1 MYHFYSEYKIRK
13 IYKRE
18 YNIIQTLKQV
28 ESKMINY
35 RQNANISDSVERR
48 IEKIVVQGKTPFAE
62 YLFFESKMHGT
73 CISLDGDIQ
82 SCESD
87 EKIYHE
93 ALVHPAMLSHVN
105 PKTVLIM
112 GGGEGATAREVL
124 AHKSVEKV
132 VMVDIDKEFVELCKE
147 YIPTWGESAFSDERL
162 EVLYMD
168 INEYL
173 ATCKEKFDIVIGDLI
188 DVDDWDS
195 PAAFLYGEGLYRT
208 LKPLLNP
215 NAIIATQGG
224 ALDTQES
231 QNHKHIRETLGRVFN
246 DVRSYGVIVPSFYHL
261 WGYVIASDD
270 LSVIDKNIIEKFQ
283 KSSDGLEF
291 EGLGVESLVNAF
303 TLPLQIE
310 KNIGL

>member
-1 MYHFYSEYKIRK
+1 
-13 IYKRE
+13 
-18 YNIIQTLKQV
+18 
-28 ESKMINY
+28 MINY
-35 RQNANISDSVERR
+35 RQAANVSDSVER
-48 IEKIVVQGKTPFAE
+48 EVQNILAKGTTPFQE

-87 EKIYHE
+87 EGIYHE
-93 ALVHPAMLSHVN
+93 ALVHPAMLAHPN
-105 PKTVLIM
+105 PKSVLIM

-124 AHKSVEKV
+124 RHSSVTKV
-132 VMVDIDKEFVELCKE
+132 VMVDIDEEFVELCKIH
-147 YIPTWGESAFSDERL
+147 IPSWGKSAFEDERL

-173 ATCKEKFDIVIGDLI
+173 ASCTQKFDIVIGDLI

-195 PAAFLYGEGLYRT
+195 PAAFLYGEGLYKT

-231 QNHKHIRETLGRVFN
+231 TNHKHIREMMGRVFG
-246 DVRSYGVIVPSFYHL
+246 DVRSYGIIVPSFYHL

-270 LSVIDKNIIEKFQ
+270 LSIVDTNLQEKFYARAE
-283 KSSDGLEF
+283 GLVLDS
-291 EGLGVESLVNAF
+291 LGVESLVTAF
-303 TLPLQIE
+303 TLPKQIK
-310 KNIGL
+310 KNIGV

>member
-1 MYHFYSEYKIRK
+1 MR
-13 IYKRE
+13 
-18 YNIIQTLKQV
+18 
-28 ESKMINY
+28 MINY
-35 RQNANISDSVERR
+35 RQAANVSDSVER
-48 IEKIVVQGKTPFAE
+48 EVQNIIAKGKTPFQE
-62 YLFFESKMHGT
+62 YLFFESKMHGV

-87 EKIYHE
+87 EGIYHE
-93 ALVHPAMLSHVN
+93 ALVHPALLAHPN

-124 AHKSVEKV
+124 RHSSIEKV
-132 VMVDIDKEFVELCKE
+132 VMVDIDEEFVELCKE
-147 YIPTWGESAFSDERL
+147 HIPAWGASAFNDPRL

-173 ATCKEKFDIVIGDLI
+173 ASCTQMFDIVIGDLI

-195 PAAFLYGEGLYRT
+195 PAAFLYGEGLYKT
-208 LKPLLNP
+208 IKPLLNP

-231 QNHKHIRETLGRVFN
+231 TNHKHIREMMGRVFG

-270 LSVIDKNIIEKFQ
+270 LSIVDKNLNEKFH
-283 KSSDGLEF
+283 SSAKELTLDS
-291 EGLGVESLVNAF
+291 LGVESLVAAF
-303 TLPLQIE
+303 TLPKQIK
-310 KNIGL
+310 KNIGI

>member
-1 MYHFYSEYKIRK
+1 
-13 IYKRE
+13 
-18 YNIIQTLKQV
+18 
-28 ESKMINY
+28 MINY
-35 RQNANISDSVERR
+35 RQNANISDSVERQVEN
-48 IEKIVVQGKTPFAE
+48 IIAKGKTPFQE
-62 YLFFESKMHGT
+62 YLFFESKMHGV

-87 EKIYHE
+87 EHMYHE
-93 ALVHPAMLSHVN
+93 ALVHPAMLAHPN

-132 VMVDIDKEFVELCKE
+132 VMVDIDEEFVELCKTH
-147 YIPTWGESAFSDERL
+147 ISSWGESAFSDERL

-173 ATCKEKFDIVIGDLI
+173 ATCSEKFDIVIGDLI

-195 PAAFLYGEGLYRT
+195 PAAFLYGEGLYKT
-208 LKPLLNP
+208 IKPLLNP

-231 QNHKHIRETLGRVFN
+231 TNHKHIREMMGRVFG

-270 LSVIDKNIIEKFQ
+270 LSVIDTNLREKF
-283 KSSDGLEF
+283 LESA
-291 EGLGVESLVNAF
+291 ESLDLVGLGVDALVSAF
-303 TLPLQIE
+303 TLPLQIK
-310 KNIGL
+310 KNIGI

>member
-1 MYHFYSEYKIRK
+1 
-13 IYKRE
+13 
-18 YNIIQTLKQV
+18 
-28 ESKMINY
+28 MINY

-48 IEKIVVQGKTPFAE
+48 IENIIAKGKTPFQE
-62 YLFFESKMHGT
+62 YLFFESKMHGV

-87 EKIYHE
+87 EHMYHE
-93 ALVHPAMLSHVN
+93 ALVHPAMLAHKN

-132 VMVDIDKEFVELCKE
+132 VMVDIDEEFVALCKTH
-147 YIPTWGESAFSDERL
+147 ITFWGELAFKDERL

-173 ATCKEKFDIVIGDLI
+173 ASCTQKFDIVIGDLI

-195 PAAFLYGEGLYRT
+195 PAAFLYGEGLYKT
-208 LKPLLNP
+208 IKPLLNP

-231 QNHKHIRETLGRVFN
+231 TNHKHIREMMGRVFG

-270 LSVIDKNIIEKFQ
+270 LSVIDTNLKEKFE
-283 KSSDGLEF
+283 SSAKELELV
-291 EGLGVESLVNAF
+291 GLGVDSLVAAF
-303 TLPLQIE
+303 TLPLQIK
-310 KNIGL
+310 KNIGV

>member
-1 MYHFYSEYKIRK
+1 
-13 IYKRE
+13 
-18 YNIIQTLKQV
+18 
-28 ESKMINY
+28 MINY

-48 IEKIVVQGKTPFAE
+48 IENIIAKGKTPFQE
-62 YLFFESKMHGT
+62 YLFFESKMHGV

-87 EKIYHE
+87 EHMYHE
-93 ALVHPAMLSHVN
+93 ALVHPAMLAHSN

-132 VMVDIDKEFVELCKE
+132 VMVDIDEEFVELCKTH
-147 YIPTWGESAFSDERL
+147 ISSWGESAFSDKRL

-173 ATCKEKFDIVIGDLI
+173 ATCSEKFDIVIGDLI

-195 PAAFLYGEGLYRT
+195 PAAFLYGEGLYKT
-208 LKPLLNP
+208 IKPLLNP

-231 QNHKHIRETLGRVFN
+231 TNHKHIREMMGRVFG

-270 LSVIDKNIIEKFQ
+270 LSVIDTNLREKFTQ
-283 KSSDGLEF
+283 SAENLELV
-291 EGLGVESLVNAF
+291 GLGVDALVSAF
-303 TLPLQIE
+303 TLPLQIK
-310 KNIGL
+310 KNIGV

>member
-1 MYHFYSEYKIRK
+1 
-13 IYKRE
+13 
-18 YNIIQTLKQV
+18 
-28 ESKMINY
+28 MINY
-35 RQNANISDSVERR
+35 RQMANDSDSVEREVEN
-48 IEKIVVQGKTPFAE
+48 IIVKGKTPFQE

-87 EKIYHE
+87 EHMYHE
-93 ALVHPAMLSHVN
+93 ALVHPAMLAHPN
-105 PKTVLIM
+105 PQSVLIM

-124 AHKSVEKV
+124 AHKSVTKV
-132 VMVDIDKEFVELCKE
+132 VMVDIDEEFVALCKE
-147 YIPTWGESAFSDERL
+147 HIPSWGESAFSDPRL

-173 ATCKEKFDIVIGDLI
+173 ASCTQKFDIVIGDLI

-195 PAAFLYGEGLYRT
+195 PAAFLYGEGLYKT
-208 LKPLLNP
+208 LKPLLKP

-231 QNHKHIRETLGRVFN
+231 TNHKHIREMMGRVFG

-270 LSVIDKNIIEKFQ
+270 LSIIDTSLSEQFRKNAE
-283 KSSDGLEF
+283 GLELV
-291 EGLGVESLVNAF
+291 GLGVDSLVTAF
-303 TLPLQIE
+303 TLPKQIQ
-310 KNIGL
+310 KNIGV

>member
-1 MYHFYSEYKIRK
+1 
-13 IYKRE
+13 
-18 YNIIQTLKQV
+18 
-28 ESKMINY
+28 MINY
-35 RQNANISDSVERR
+35 RQNANDSDSVERR
-48 IEKIVVQGKTPFAE
+48 IENIIAKGKTPFQE
-62 YLFFESKMHGT
+62 YLFFESKTHGV
-73 CISLDGDIQ
+73 CISLDGDVQ

-87 EKIYHE
+87 ERMYHE
-93 ALVHPAMLSHVN
+93 ALVHPAMLAHPN

-132 VMVDIDKEFVELCKE
+132 VMVDIDEEFVELCKTH
-147 YIPTWGESAFSDERL
+147 ISSWGESAFSDPRL

-173 ATCKEKFDIVIGDLI
+173 ATCTQKFDVVIGDLI

-195 PAAFLYGEGLYRT
+195 PAAFLYGEGLYKT
-208 LKPLLNP
+208 IKPLLNP

-231 QNHKHIRETLGRVFN
+231 TNHKRIRETLGRVFG

-270 LSVIDKNIIEKFQ
+270 LSVIDTNLQEKFQ
-283 KSSDGLEF
+283 ESAKELELV
-291 EGLGVESLVNAF
+291 GLGVESLVAAF
-303 TLPLQIE
+303 ALPLQIK
-310 KNIGL
+310 KNIGV

>member
-1 MYHFYSEYKIRK
+1 M
-13 IYKRE
+13 
-18 YNIIQTLKQV
+18 L
-28 ESKMINY
+28 NY
-35 RQNANISDSVERR
+35 RQNANVSDSVERR
-48 IEKIVVQGKTPFAE
+48 IEKIIVQGKTPYQE
-62 YLFFESKMHGT
+62 YLFFESKMHGV

-87 EKIYHE
+87 EHMYHE
-93 ALVHPAMLSHVN
+93 ALVHPAMLAHPN
-105 PKTVLIM
+105 PKRVLIM

-132 VMVDIDKEFVELCKE
+132 VMVDIDEMFVALCKE
-147 YIPTWGESAFSDERL
+147 HIPSWGAEAFADERL
-162 EVLYMD
+162 ELLYMD

-173 ATCKEKFDIVIGDLI
+173 ANSQEKFDVVIGDLI

-195 PAAFLYGEGLYRT
+195 PAAFLYGEGLYKT
-208 LKPLLNP
+208 LKPLLNS
-215 NAIIATQGG
+215 NAIVATQGG

-231 QNHKHIRETLGRVFN
+231 QNHKHIREMMGRVFK

-270 LSVIDKNIIEKFQ
+270 LSIVDEGLHEKFVE
-283 KSSDGLEF
+283 SAVDLNLV
-291 EGLGVESLVNAF
+291 GLGVESLVSAF
-303 TLPLQIE
+303 VLPTQIK

>member
-1 MYHFYSEYKIRK
+1 
-13 IYKRE
+13 
-18 YNIIQTLKQV
+18 
-28 ESKMINY
+28 MINY
-35 RQNANISDSVERR
+35 RQAANVSDSVEREVEN
-48 IEKIVVQGKTPFAE
+48 ILAKGKTPFQE
-62 YLFFESKMHGT
+62 YLFFESKMHGV

-93 ALVHPAMLSHVN
+93 ALVHPAMLSHPN

-124 AHKSVEKV
+124 AHKSVTKV
-132 VMVDIDKEFVELCKE
+132 VMVDIDEEFVSLCKE
-147 YIPTWGESAFSDERL
+147 HIPSWGASAFNDARL
-162 EVLYMD
+162 ELLYMD

-173 ATCKEKFDIVIGDLI
+173 ATCSEKFDIVIGDLI

-231 QNHKHIRETLGRVFN
+231 HNHIHIREMMSRVFR
-246 DVRSYGVIVPSFYHL
+246 DVRSYGMIVPSFYHL

-270 LSVIDKNIIEKFQ
+270 LSVCDGDIRAHFASKDVELEATGVEALASAFHLPNRIKKNI
-283 KSSDGLEF
+283 L
-291 EGLGVESLVNAF
+291 L
-303 TLPLQIE
+303 
-310 KNIGL
+310 

>member
-1 MYHFYSEYKIRK
+1 
-13 IYKRE
+13 
-18 YNIIQTLKQV
+18 
-28 ESKMINY
+28 MINY
-35 RQNANISDSVERR
+35 KQNANISDSVERT
-48 IEKIVVQGKTPFAE
+48 IENIIAKGKTPFQE
-62 YLFFESKMHGT
+62 YLFFESKMHGV

-87 EKIYHE
+87 EHMYHE
-93 ALVHPAMLSHVN
+93 ALVHPAMLAHPN

-124 AHKSVEKV
+124 AHKGVEKV
-132 VMVDIDKEFVELCKE
+132 VMVDIDEEFVELCKTH
-147 YIPTWGESAFSDERL
+147 INSWGESAFSDPRL

-173 ATCKEKFDIVIGDLI
+173 AFCKEKFDIVIGDLI

-195 PAAFLYGEGLYRT
+195 PAAFLYGEGLYKT
-208 LKPLLNP
+208 IKPLLNP

-231 QNHKHIRETLGRVFN
+231 TNHKHIREMMGRVFG

-270 LSVIDKNIIEKFQ
+270 LSVIDTNLQEKFE
-283 KSSDGLEF
+283 KSAKELELV
-291 EGLGVESLVNAF
+291 GLGVESLVAAF
-303 TLPLQIE
+303 SLPLQIK
-310 KNIGL
+310 KNIGI

>member
-1 MYHFYSEYKIRK
+1 
-13 IYKRE
+13 
-18 YNIIQTLKQV
+18 
-28 ESKMINY
+28 MINY
-35 RQNANISDSVERR
+35 RQNANISDSVERK
-48 IEKIVVQGKTPFAE
+48 IENIIAKGKTPFQE
-62 YLFFESKMHGT
+62 YLFFESKMHGV

-87 EKIYHE
+87 EHMYHE
-93 ALVHPAMLSHVN
+93 ALVHPAMLAHPK

-132 VMVDIDKEFVELCKE
+132 VMVDIDEEFVELCKTH
-147 YIPTWGESAFSDERL
+147 ISSWGESAFSDERL

-173 ATCKEKFDIVIGDLI
+173 ATCSEKFDIVIGDLI

-195 PAAFLYGEGLYRT
+195 PAAFLYGEGLYKT
-208 LKPLLNP
+208 IKPLLNP

-231 QNHKHIRETLGRVFN
+231 TNHKHIREMMGRVFG

-270 LSVIDKNIIEKFQ
+270 LSVIDTNLREKFTQ
-283 KSSDGLEF
+283 SAESLDLV
-291 EGLGVESLVNAF
+291 GLGVDALVSAF
-303 TLPLQIE
+303 TLPLQIK
-310 KNIGL
+310 KNIGV

>member
-1 MYHFYSEYKIRK
+1 
-13 IYKRE
+13 
-18 YNIIQTLKQV
+18 
-28 ESKMINY
+28 MINY
-35 RQNANISDSVERR
+35 RQNANVSDSVERR
-48 IEKIVVQGKTPFAE
+48 IEKILVQGKTPFQE
-62 YLFFESKMHGT
+62 YLFFESKMHGV

-87 EKIYHE
+87 EQMYHE
-93 ALVHPAMLSHVN
+93 ALVHPAMLAHPH

-124 AHKSVEKV
+124 THKSVEKV
-132 VMVDIDKEFVELCKE
+132 VMVDIDEEFVELCKE
-147 YIPTWGESAFSDERL
+147 YIPSWGESAFNDSRL

-173 ATCKEKFDIVIGDLI
+173 ASCSEKFDIVIGDLI

-195 PAAFLYGEGLYRT
+195 PAAFLYGEGLYKT

-231 QNHKHIRETLGRVFN
+231 QNHKHIREMMGRVFG

-270 LSVIDKNIIEKFQ
+270 LSVIDTNLQGKFL
-283 KSSDGLEF
+283 SSAKELELK
-291 EGLGVESLVNAF
+291 GLGVESLVSAF
-303 TLPLQIE
+303 TLPLQIK
-310 KNIGL
+310 KNIGI

>member
-1 MYHFYSEYKIRK
+1 
-13 IYKRE
+13 
-18 YNIIQTLKQV
+18 
-28 ESKMINY
+28 MINY

-48 IEKIVVQGKTPFAE
+48 IENIIVKGKTPFQE
-62 YLFFESKMHGT
+62 YLFFESKMHGV

-87 EKIYHE
+87 EKMYHE
-93 ALVHPAMLSHVN
+93 ALVHPAMLAHPK

-124 AHKSVEKV
+124 AHKSVQKV
-132 VMVDIDKEFVELCKE
+132 VMVDIDEEFVELCKTH
-147 YIPTWGESAFSDERL
+147 IPSWGEAAFSDPRL

-173 ATCKEKFDIVIGDLI
+173 ATCSEKFDIVIGDLI

-195 PAAFLYGEGLYRT
+195 PAAFLYGEALYKRI
-208 LKPLLNP
+208 KPLLNP

-231 QNHKHIRETLGRVFN
+231 TNHKHIREMMGRVFG
-246 DVRSYGVIVPSFYHL
+246 DVKSYGMIVPSFYHL
-261 WGYVIASDD
+261 WGYVIAGDD
-270 LSVIDKNIIEKFQ
+270 LSVIDGDIKAAFASRE
-283 KSSDGLEF
+283 LEL
-291 EGLGVESLVNAF
+291 EALGVDALSSAF
-303 TLPLQIE
+303 KLPNQIK
-310 KNIGL
+310 KNIGV

>member
-1 MYHFYSEYKIRK
+1 M
-13 IYKRE
+13 
-18 YNIIQTLKQV
+18 L
-28 ESKMINY
+28 NY
-35 RQNANISDSVERR
+35 RQNANVSDSVERR
-48 IEKIVVQGKTPFAE
+48 IEKIIVQGKTPYQE
-62 YLFFESKMHGT
+62 YLFFESKMHGV

-87 EKIYHE
+87 EHMYHE
-93 ALVHPAMLSHVN
+93 ALVHPAMLAHPN
-105 PKTVLIM
+105 PKRVLIM

-132 VMVDIDKEFVELCKE
+132 VMVDIDEMFVALCKE
-147 YIPTWGESAFSDERL
+147 HIPSWGAEAFADERL
-162 EVLYMD
+162 ELLYMD

-173 ATCKEKFDIVIGDLI
+173 ANSQEKFDVVIGDLI

-195 PAAFLYGEGLYRT
+195 PAAFLYGEGLYKT

-215 NAIIATQGG
+215 NAIVATQGG

-231 QNHKHIRETLGRVFN
+231 QNHKHIREMMGRVFK

-270 LSVIDKNIIEKFQ
+270 LSIVDEGLHEKFVE
-283 KSSDGLEF
+283 SAVDLNLV
-291 EGLGVESLVNAF
+291 GLGVESLVSAF
-303 TLPLQIE
+303 VLPTQIK

>member
-1 MYHFYSEYKIRK
+1 
-13 IYKRE
+13 
-18 YNIIQTLKQV
+18 
-28 ESKMINY
+28 MINY
-35 RQNANISDSVERR
+35 RQNANISDSVERQVEN
-48 IEKIVVQGKTPFAE
+48 IIAKGKTPFQE
-62 YLFFESKMHGT
+62 YLFFESKMHGV

-87 EKIYHE
+87 EHMYHE
-93 ALVHPAMLSHVN
+93 ALVHPAMLAHPN

-132 VMVDIDKEFVELCKE
+132 VMVDIDEEFVELCKTH
-147 YIPTWGESAFSDERL
+147 ISSWGESAFSDERL

-173 ATCKEKFDIVIGDLI
+173 ATCSEKFDIVIGDLI

-195 PAAFLYGEGLYRT
+195 PAAFLYGEGLYKT
-208 LKPLLNP
+208 IKPLLNP

-231 QNHKHIRETLGRVFN
+231 TNHKHIREMMGRVFG

-270 LSVIDKNIIEKFQ
+270 LSVVDTNLKEKFTQ
-283 KSSDGLEF
+283 SAGSLDLV
-291 EGLGVESLVNAF
+291 GLGVDALVSAF
-303 TLPLQIE
+303 TLPLQIK
-310 KNIGL
+310 KNIGV

>member
-1 MYHFYSEYKIRK
+1 
-13 IYKRE
+13 
-18 YNIIQTLKQV
+18 
-28 ESKMINY
+28 MINY
-35 RQNANISDSVERR
+35 RQNANDSDSVERR
-48 IEKIVVQGKTPFAE
+48 IENIIAKGKTPFQE
-62 YLFFESKMHGT
+62 YLFFESKTHGV
-73 CISLDGDIQ
+73 CISLDGDVQ

-87 EKIYHE
+87 ERMYHE
-93 ALVHPAMLSHVN
+93 ALVHPAMLAHPN

-132 VMVDIDKEFVELCKE
+132 VMVDIDEEFVELCKTH
-147 YIPTWGESAFSDERL
+147 ISSWGESAFSDPRL

-173 ATCKEKFDIVIGDLI
+173 ATCAQKFDVVIGDLI

-195 PAAFLYGEGLYRT
+195 PAAFLYGEGLYKT
-208 LKPLLNP
+208 IKPLLNP

-231 QNHKHIRETLGRVFN
+231 TNHKRIRETLGRVFG

-270 LSVIDKNIIEKFQ
+270 LSVIDTNLQEKFQ
-283 KSSDGLEF
+283 ESAKELELV
-291 EGLGVESLVNAF
+291 GLGVESLVAAF
-303 TLPLQIE
+303 ALPLQIK
-310 KNIGL
+310 KNIGV

>member
-1 MYHFYSEYKIRK
+1 
-13 IYKRE
+13 
-18 YNIIQTLKQV
+18 
-28 ESKMINY
+28 MINY

-48 IEKIVVQGKTPFAE
+48 IEKIIAKGKTPFQE
-62 YLFFESKMHGT
+62 YLFFESKMHGV

-87 EKIYHE
+87 EHMYHE
-93 ALVHPAMLSHVN
+93 ALVHPAMLAHPH

-132 VMVDIDKEFVELCKE
+132 VMVDIDEEFVELCKTH
-147 YIPTWGESAFSDERL
+147 ISSWGKSAFADKRL

-173 ATCKEKFDIVIGDLI
+173 ATCSEKFDIVIGDLI

-195 PAAFLYGEGLYRT
+195 PAAFLYGEGLYKT
-208 LKPLLNP
+208 IKPLLNP

-231 QNHKHIRETLGRVFN
+231 TNHKHIREMMGRVFG

-270 LSVIDKNIIEKFQ
+270 LSVVDANLKEKFT
-283 KSSDGLEF
+283 SSAKELELV
-291 EGLGVESLVNAF
+291 GLGVDSLVSAF
-303 TLPLQIE
+303 SLPLQI
-310 KNIGL
+310 KKSSL

>member
-1 MYHFYSEYKIRK
+1 
-13 IYKRE
+13 
-18 YNIIQTLKQV
+18 
-28 ESKMINY
+28 MINY
-35 RQNANISDSVERR
+35 RQNANISDSVERK
-48 IEKIVVQGKTPFAE
+48 IENIIAKGKTPFQE
-62 YLFFESKMHGT
+62 YLFFESKMHGV

-87 EKIYHE
+87 EHMYHE
-93 ALVHPAMLSHVN
+93 ALVHPAMLAHHN

-132 VMVDIDKEFVELCKE
+132 VMVDIDEEFVELCKTH
-147 YIPTWGESAFSDERL
+147 IPSWGASAFSDERL

-173 ATCKEKFDIVIGDLI
+173 ATCNEKFDIVIGDLI

-195 PAAFLYGEGLYRT
+195 PAAFLYGEGLYKT
-208 LKPLLNP
+208 IKPLLNP

-231 QNHKHIRETLGRVFN
+231 TNHKHIREMMGRVFG

-270 LSVIDKNIIEKFQ
+270 LSVIDTNLREKFTQ
-283 KSSDGLEF
+283 SAESLDLV
-291 EGLGVESLVNAF
+291 GLGVDALVSAF
-303 TLPLQIE
+303 TLPLQIK
-310 KNIGL
+310 KNIGV